1 MADQPRVV
9 VVGAGISGLSC
20 AYRLLQLKIPCFV
33 LEATDRPGGLAGTVE
48 RDGFLFETGP
58 QSFQGTPALLGLIQ
72 ELGIERELLQA
83 DPRAPRYILQ
93 NHRLKQIPMSP
104 QSLLLS
110 SLLSPG
116 SRWKVASEP
125 FRRTRPPG
133 HEESVADFVRRKF
146 GHEILE
152 YLVSPFVSGVYA
164 GDPEQL
170 SLKAA
175 FPSLE
180 EWEREYGSVLRGAM
194 KSRGPKT
201 ERKTPPPLCS
211 FRHGVS
217 ALPRALAKSLGDSLK
232 TGAPARSLRRTSVP
246 GEGAYEISTETLGQ
260 SETFHASAVVLGTPA
275 YISSQLVGSVS
286 SRMGITL
293 SGIAYAPVAV
303 VAAAYSR
310 TQVTNSLDGFGFLV
324 PRKEN
329 VRILGTIW
337 NSSLFP
343 GRASQDKVVMTTFLG
358 GATHRDIPGEPRDKI
373 AATSHEENSRILG
386 IQGAAITSEVFA
398 YPKALPQYNLGHGHI
413 IENLRAGQQEAPGIF
428 FAGNYLEGPSIGK
441 CVEQGF
447 ATAEA
452 VRAFLSP
459 GGGAPL
465 SNP

>member
-20 AYRLLQLKIPCFV
+20 AYRLHRLKIPCVV
-33 LEATDRPGGLAGTVE
+33 LEASDRPGGLAGTVE

-58 QSFQGTPALLGLIQ
+58 QSFQGTDSLLGLIQ
-72 ELGIERELLQA
+72 ELDIEGELLRA

-133 HEESVADFVRRKF
+133 HDESVADFVRRKF

-201 ERKTPPPLCS
+201 ERKGPPPLCS
-211 FRHGVS
+211 FRHGVATLS
-217 ALPRALAKSLGDSLK
+217 RALAKSLGESAK
-232 TGAPARSLRRTSVP
+232 MGAPVRSLRRTSEP
-246 GEGAYEISTETLGQ
+246 GHGAYEIGTETLGRT
-260 SETFHASAVVLGTPA
+260 ETLRAPAVVLGTPA
-275 YISSQLVGSVS
+275 YISSQLLGSVS

-310 TQVTNSLDGFGFLV
+310 AQISNALDGFGFLV
-324 PRKEN
+324 PRKEK

-343 GRASQDKVVMTTFLG
+343 GRAPQDKVVMTTFLG
-358 GATHRDIPGEPRDKI
+358 GATDRDIAGKARDEI
-373 AATSHEENSRILG
+373 AAAAHEENSKILG
-386 IQGAAITSEVFA
+386 IQGSAISSEVFA

-413 IENLRAGQQEAPGIF
+413 IENLRAGQQETPGIF
-428 FAGNYLEGPSIGK
+428 FAGNYLEGPSMGK

-459 GGGAPL
+459 AGAAPISSL
-465 SNP
+465 